1 MKLRAPNKYQQRK
14 YIPRGLL
21 FQWHLTERCNLRCSH
36 CYQDDYSGKELGFED
51 LLEVLGQFEDLLA
64 LWRSKER
71 QFPVR
76 GHITVTGGEPFVRRD
91 FMDLL
96 EVFSANKKH
105 YSFAIL
111 TNGTY
116 IDAAMARRLREL
128 GPSFVQVS
136 IEGTQTTHDKIRGQD
151 NFERTVSALKH
162 LVRERV
168 RTLISFTAHRDNFR
182 EFTEIARLGQRLR
195 VARVWAD
202 RLIPWG
208 TGSALK
214 EQVLTPEET
223 REFFEIM
230 KKARTKAARSW
241 FGRTEI
247 AMHRALQFL
256 VGDGKPYH
264 CTAGDT
270 LITVQPNGD
279 LYPCRRMPIRV
290 GNLLERPLV
299 ELYYQ
304 SDLLLALRNR
314 QNISDGCQ
322 ECSYSRVCCGGLKC
336 LSYAVTGD
344 PFKADPGCWL
354 ASIRHQVNDLEIASG
369 PRTAAQ
375 VP

>member
-1 MKLRAPNKYQQRK
+1 MNIRAPNTYQQRQ

-21 FQWHLTERCNLRCSH
+21 FQWHITERCNLRCSH
-36 CYQDDYSGKELGFED
+36 CYQDDYSGRELGFEG
-51 LLEVLGQFEDLLA
+51 LLAVLKQFEDLLA
-64 LWRSKER
+64 FWRRKQRRFSL
-71 QFPVR
+71 R

-96 EVFSANKKH
+96 EIFSANKKH

-111 TNGTY
+111 TNGTFL
-116 IDAAMARRLREL
+116 DAAMARRLREL

-136 IEGTQTTHDKIRGQD
+136 IEGTQATHDKIRGQG
-151 NFERTVSALKH
+151 NFDRTVSALKH
-162 LVRERV
+162 LVGERI

-182 EFTEIARLGQRLR
+182 EFSEIARVGRRLR
-195 VARVWAD
+195 VSRVWAD

-214 EQVLTPEET
+214 KQVLTSEET

-230 KKARTKAARSW
+230 KKARSNAARFW
-241 FGRTEI
+241 FKRTEI

-256 VGDGKPYH
+256 VGDGTPYH

-270 LITVQPNGD
+270 LIAVQPNGD

-290 GNLLERPLV
+290 GNLLETPLV
-299 ELYYQ
+299 ELYYE
-304 SDLLLALRNR
+304 SGLFLALRNR
-314 QNISDGCQ
+314 QNVSDGCQ
-322 ECSYSRVCCGGLKC
+322 DCSYSKLCRGGLKC

-344 PFKADPGCWL
+344 PFTADPGCWL
-354 ASIRHQVNDLEIASG
+354 ASIRRQANDLESASE

-375 VP
+375 VS